1 MILNFENFEKS
12 LKEIS
17 KSLSLDI
24 VVGENNIVE
33 KTIVV
38 YNAKY
43 YYSDTKYYYSDS
55 LGKPLLEISEI
66 YQSIFPF
73 VHKDAMDAI
82 CIIRQQRIYE
92 LTSQYI
98 STLIKDRNIC
108 EANNKY
114 LLGLNIPSG
123 NKDALE
129 YMYMDRDGNI
139 SHPIFLNNNKR
150 MYPDFLFSKQE
161 IESMDKTGLKEEQ
174 V

>member
-17 KSLSLDI
+17 KSLSLDN

-38 YNAKY
+38 YN
-43 YYSDTKYYYSDS
+43 TKYYYSDS
-55 LGKPLLEISEI
+55 VGKPLLEISEI

-123 NKDALE
+123 NKDALK

-139 SHPIFLNNNKR
+139 SHPVFINNNKR